1 MRLFG
6 IMESRAKNITDKF
19 ELNAELVK
27 LAVDNSHLGV
37 WVLDCAAQEL
47 IWSDKLREIYGV
59 GLDTAL
65 SMETLN
71 SLLHPEDRDR
81 VNAEIDL
88 CIAEKKPYEI
98 ENRIVQLHTGK
109 TVWTRVTGR
118 ALYGADGE
126 PYLMLGAGYDI
137 TELKIAEFKAEAA
150 DRAKSEFLANMSH
163 EIRTPMNGIMGMC
176 ELLRN
181 CDLPSHEMDLL
192 KVISRSGDAL
202 LKIINDIL
210 DFSKVEAGQMTLDP
224 DPFNLKDCIEDVT
237 TLLAS
242 AKQDSNIDLL
252 IRYQPDLPSY
262 LIGDVGRLRQVIT
275 NILGNAIKFTNKGHV
290 LIDISGQVK
299 DNIAELRFK
308 IEDTGIGIPPEKIET
323 IFDKFQQADG
333 STTRNYGG
341 TGLGLAIAKKI
352 VELMGGDL
360 IATSEVGVGSCFSFD
375 ISLPI
380 HTAIQIKPNVNAK
393 IDKANVLI
401 VDDNQINRQILQEQ
415 ITHWKWDSIS
425 ADSAKQGLNIL
436 QKALQKNIKIDLI
449 LLDYQMPE
457 YDGEDFL
464 KVLRKHSKFVDTKV
478 IVLSSVDNAE
488 VSIRMKGLGAERFI
502 TKPPRSSHL
511 YNSICEAL
519 SAGVS
524 APAITPPALEPK
536 VMEESKQDSSSLDVV
551 NQKIDVLVAE
561 DNEINQIYADY
572 VLKDLGLKFKMAD
585 NGRIAIEKWKSLS
598 PKIILMDISMP
609 NLNGYEATKA
619 IREIEARDNL
629 PRTPII
635 AVTANAMKEDKQ
647 TCLDS
652 GMDDYLSKPLSI
664 TALTECLKRWDVL
677 D

>member
-1 MRLFG
+1 MKAVSCRPA
-6 IMESRAKNITDKF
+6 I
-19 ELNAELVK
+19 NAELVK

-37 WVLDCAAQEL
+37 WVVDYEKQEV

-59 GLDTAL
+59 GLDTDVSL
-65 SMETLN
+65 EIFN
-71 SLLHPEDRDR
+71 SILHPEDRDR
-81 VNAEIDL
+81 VYAEVDSSL
-88 CIAEKKPYEI
+88 AEKKPYEV
-98 ENRIVQLHTGK
+98 ENRIVQLNTGK
-109 TVWTRVTGR
+109 TVWTRISGR

-137 TELKIAEFKAEAA
+137 TELKMAEFKAEAA

-176 ELLRN
+176 ELLQN
-181 CDLPSHEMDLL
+181 CDLPAHETDLL

-252 IRYQPDLPSY
+252 IRYQPDLPTY
-262 LIGDVGRLRQVIT
+262 LIGDLGRLRQVIT

-299 DNIAELRFK
+299 DNNAELRFR
-308 IEDTGIGIPPEKIET
+308 IEDTGIGIPPDKITT

-360 IATSEVGVGSCFSFD
+360 TVTSKVDVGSCFSFD
-375 ISLPI
+375 ISLPV
-380 HTAIQIKPNVNAK
+380 HTAIQMKPNIHAK
-393 IDKANVLI
+393 IDTANILI
-401 VDDNQINRQILQEQ
+401 VDDSKINRQILQEQ
-415 ITHWKWDSIS
+415 IAHWKWKSIA
-425 ADSAKQGLNIL
+425 ADSAKQGLSIL

-449 LLDYQMPE
+449 LLDYQMPKH
-457 YDGEDFL
+457 DGEDFL
-464 KVLRKHSKFVDTKV
+464 KVLRKHSKFDATKV

-511 YNSICEAL
+511 YNS
-519 SAGVS
+519 
-524 APAITPPALEPK
+524 
-536 VMEESKQDSSSLDVV
+536 
-551 NQKIDVLVAE
+551 
-561 DNEINQIYADY
+561 
-572 VLKDLGLKFKMAD
+572 
-585 NGRIAIEKWKSLS
+585 
-598 PKIILMDISMP
+598 
-609 NLNGYEATKA
+609 
-619 IREIEARDNL
+619 
-629 PRTPII
+629 
-635 AVTANAMKEDKQ
+635 
-647 TCLDS
+647 
-652 GMDDYLSKPLSI
+652 
-664 TALTECLKRWDVL
+664 
-677 D
+677 